1 MLMAAVC
8 VLMAVSVQ
16 LIAVVPP
23 NELLVQLDSET
34 VPVHVYSDNVL
45 PLAEEELSDD
55 LTSLVVVP
63 VH

>member
-1 MLMAAVC
+1 MAAVC
-8 VLMAVSVQ
+8 VLMAAVYVQ
-16 LIAVVPP
+16 LIAVIPP
-23 NELLVQLDSET
+23 NELLVQLESET